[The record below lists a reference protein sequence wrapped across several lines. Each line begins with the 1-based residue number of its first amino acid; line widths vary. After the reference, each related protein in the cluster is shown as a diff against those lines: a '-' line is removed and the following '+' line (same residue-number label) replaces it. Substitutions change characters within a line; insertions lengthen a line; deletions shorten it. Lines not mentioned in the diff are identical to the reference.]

1 MATTLTDLRQEG
13 NPAPPIEC
21 SRALK
26 EEARLWSKGRWTAVN
41 IGGDY
46 HSSAVNCTRDRIW
59 QAATPRIL
67 TVTHEDGP
75 TPIVSPRRGADP
87 TERQRGD
94 QINPRA
100 TPLGRSSP
108 G

>member
-46 HSSAVNCTRDRIW
+46 HSSAVNCTIDRIW
-59 QAATPRIL
+59 QAATPKIL
-67 TVTHEDGP
+67 TVT
-75 TPIVSPRRGADP
+75 PRGRPDNLLSALRG
-87 TERQRGD
+87 
-94 QINPRA
+94 
-100 TPLGRSSP
+100 
-108 G
+108 